1 MKTINKLGLL
11 LFSAV
16 SLVACDDDNYKAG
29 AWDAADG
36 YQNVSFVKAS
46 QVDELDPTDPTSAT
60 VTMKRKNTQGALDVK
75 ADVTRNDGDVF
86 TVSDFHFADGDS
98 IGTALIS
105 FPQAEVGKSYSL
117 QLTVTDKNLVSS
129 YSDKVLYNYS
139 VTRVKWVSLGKG
151 TYIDNALPAF
161 GYDVTDLQ
169 GNPEFFVRDDDH
181 SKFRV
186 QNPLAVCTFSA
197 DGQTGLPFI
206 GEFISSTSAENMSEW
221 LTFEILPKGGSYA
234 SIEDIQSEDLV
245 AFDRYFTAVVPNA
258 TYGELSYCHPS
269 IFSSLQKEEDW
280 ADSKVVSWQDAPKD
294 VEGFED
300 KEQIPAEIH
309 LAPMLY
315 AQAQGGYDFRSTP
328 LVLYF
333 PGFKPAHVADLSEDF
348 EWEEVFTGEYI
359 SEQLGTK
366 GSASLYKGTC
376 VNTTDDCDKT
386 FAAQYGTA
394 YTVAAPY
401 AEDYNLIF
409 TVKDGEIMIPEDYEF
424 QATGLQ
430 ALNQDVYAKIN
441 MGKSTFTEKLITLNI
456 TFTNEDGSTVFGT
469 ADEQLSNITYSTVGT
484 ADWTYSI
491 LLPNEDGTPYLDAG
505 LTLQQRDDDDSQYQ
519 ILHALNDVTIK
530 FSIDEDN
537 IVRIPQQ
544 YTGVDYSAGVP
555 IYLADIPTLMG
566 EQYRENYPSEYDPE
580 TKTISTYM
588 FYNLGDGRS
597 LPIKV
602 ETIKLNF
609 GATPA
614 SVKKATK
621 KHQPSVQVLRGMN
634 KKFRA
639 SSPWSNYKKQAPQ
652 RVTRNSA
659 PTVFLSK

>member
-60 VTMKRKNTQGALDVK
+60 VTMKRKNIQGALDVK
-75 ADVTRNDGDVF
+75 ADVTKNDGDVF

-105 FPQAEVGKSYSL
+105 FPRAEVGKSYSL

-129 YSDKVLYNYS
+129 YSDKVLFNYS

-151 TYIDNALPAF
+151 TYIDKTLPAF

-186 QNPLAVCTFSA
+186 QNPLGVCTFSA

-234 SIEDIQSEDLV
+234 SIKDIQSEDLV

-315 AQAQGGYDFRSTP
+315 AANKGGYDFRTNP

-333 PGFKPAHVADLSEDF
+333 PGFKPAHVADLAEDF

-366 GSASLYKGTC
+366 GSATLYKGTC
-376 VNTTDDCDKT
+376 VNTADDCDKT

-394 YTVAAPY
+394 YTIAAPY

-491 LLPNEDGTPYLDAG
+491 LYQDENGNPVTDAG
-505 LTLQQRDDDDSQYQ
+505 LALQQRDDDETQYQ
-519 ILHALNDVTIK
+519 ILHALGDVTIK

-544 YTGVDYSAGVP
+544 LTGEDYSAGVP
-555 IYLADIPTLMG
+555 FYVGDVPSVLG
-566 EQYRENYPSEYDPE
+566 ESYREKFPSVYNPE
-580 TKTISTYM
+580 TKTISSYL
-588 FYNLGDGRS
+588 FYNIGGGQGIT
-597 LPIKV
+597 PKV

-614 SVKKATK
+614 SAKKATK
-621 KHQPSVQVLRGMN
+621 KHQPSVQVLRGMS
-634 KKFRA
+634 KKFRV